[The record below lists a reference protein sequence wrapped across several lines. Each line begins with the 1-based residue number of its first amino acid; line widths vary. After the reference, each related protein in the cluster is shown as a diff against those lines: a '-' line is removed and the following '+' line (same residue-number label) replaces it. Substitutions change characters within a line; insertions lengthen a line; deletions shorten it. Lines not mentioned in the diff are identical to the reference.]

1 MQEES
6 TIVAHYLINV
16 RNEGAPRVV
25 VIVHV
30 EQALA
35 LTGFLIE

>member
-16 RNEGAPRVV
+16 RNEGALRVV
-25 VIVHV
+25 VIVHI
-30 EQALA
+30 EQAVA
-35 LTGFLIE
+35 LTGCFM